1 MDEWEQEVAA
11 IMEKVAQMDA
21 EGFQMVAEALADILQ
36 NGVVPDYRKEGN
48 EDV

>member
-1 MDEWEQEVAA
+1 MNDWEQEVAA

-21 EGFQMVAEALADILQ
+21 DGVQMVAEALADILQ

-48 EDV
+48 GNV